1 MIFGLFIAYQEKN
14 WEMHIRITQVKE
26 EITTKI
32 RKYFEL
38 SVNENIVSKL
48 IDDAKDLLR
57 GKFRALDE
65 RRLKIK
71 WSKYPKLEK
80 NRTNLTKT
88 E

>member
-1 MIFGLFIAYQEKN
+1 
-14 WEMHIRITQVKE
+14 MHIRITQVKE

-65 RRLKIK
+65 RLKIK
-71 WSKYPKLEK
+71 
-80 NRTNLTKT
+80 
-88 E
+88 